1 MGDTLENTPVQDSC
15 TGTSLM
21 LLVEVNAV
29 ADNGLKRGLR
39 QVRELLC
46 AEPVVNASQIRSRLS
61 RSTTRAQTTG
71 TMYRINRNERSNDM
85 VESQE
90 VLNCGE
96 SKMYLEMI
104 CD

>member
-1 MGDTLENTPVQDSC
+1 
-15 TGTSLM
+15 M
-21 LLVEVNAV
+21 LLVVVNAV
-29 ADNGLKRGLR
+29 ADSGLKRGLR

-46 AEPVVNASQIRSRLS
+46 AEPMVNASHIRSRLS

-71 TMYRINRNERSNDM
+71 VMYRIKRNERSNEM

-96 SKMYLEMI
+96 SKMDLEII